1 MYRQI
6 EAKVIRPTKA
16 MYKHLISFTCRT
28 GATNTHTK
36 AQRKEEPPLLRPVNR
51 LRHSPCPL
59 SQVHL
64 RPPAAPSVRVSHQQA
79 APGHERGNER
89 GGREREL
96 ASRINRQKEREHMGG
111 EAKRERE
118 IQEEAPRG
126 RAKHEEGTP
135 RTCPSF
141 MERGSAL
148 RSAPF
153 RAPPPFWK
161 LPKKGAFPTP
171 GSVTPRVHQSGASRP
186 TPPPSHS
193 SEKTGRQNP
202 RASRNSCS
210 FLSRSAL
217 VIVVVGGRWV

>member
-1 MYRQI
+1 MYSKKSK
-6 EAKVIRPTKA
+6 AIRPTKA
-16 MYKHLISFTCRT
+16 MFKHLNRFYLSDWRHK
-28 GATNTHTK
+28 HTYK
-36 AQRKEEPPLLRPVNR
+36 SPKKREPPFLRPVNR
-51 LRHSPCPL
+51 LRHSPCPH

-64 RPPAAPSVRVSHQQA
+64 RPPAAPPVRVSHQQA
-79 APGHERGNER
+79 APGERARRKGARVSFADQPSR
-89 GGREREL
+89 GESIREKQREEEK
-96 ASRINRQKEREHMGG
+96 S
-111 EAKRERE
+111 KRKS
-118 IQEEAPRG
+118 QEEEGAPR
-126 RAKHEEGTP
+126 A
-135 RTCPSF
+135 CPSF